1 MNAYADDEMVPIP
14 HPYRGL
20 TARQG
25 NREVNVH
32 YVEKGV
38 VYYGLYDFD
47 DDDAPWHCIGLFQKP
62 EQEFID
68 QLGGHMA
75 RGDAAVFTL
84 IDDREPFTLK
94 APRGAVDSGRHGSA

>member
-1 MNAYADDEMVPIP
+1 MNAYADEDMVPVP

-32 YVEKGV
+32 YVRDGQ

-47 DDDAPWHCIGLFQKP
+47 VDDAPYFCVGLYRCP
-62 EQEFID
+62 VEEFID
-68 QLGGHMA
+68 RIGGHMA
-75 RGDAAVFTL
+75 RGDAAVFSL
-84 IDDREPFTLK
+84 LDDREPFSLRPLDRWN
-94 APRGAVDSGRHGSA
+94 AGG